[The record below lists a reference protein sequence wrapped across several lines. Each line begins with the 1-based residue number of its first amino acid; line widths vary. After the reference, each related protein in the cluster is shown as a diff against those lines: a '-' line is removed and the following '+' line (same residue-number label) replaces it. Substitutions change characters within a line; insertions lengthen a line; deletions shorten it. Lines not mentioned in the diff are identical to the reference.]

1 VGIDVQWLLCAAL
14 AVSAPGCSLAPEPT
28 PVAPVE
34 ELPERFA
41 AEGTPGNH
49 DPLEWWESFEDPVLD
64 RLLDT
69 ALVANL
75 DLREAT
81 ARVEESRALAGVALA
96 DLLPQVSGSGEVN
109 RSSNPNNAGF
119 GQQIGELL
127 RLLAG
132 GDSTGD
138 GGGPPDDGEGD
149 GDGGD
154 GDGEDGDADDGPP
167 DRFAQTNY
175 TASLTVA
182 WELDFWGRAR
192 NDRAAA
198 LQDLV
203 AASADLHAARLSV
216 LAETITA
223 YFDWVDLSR
232 RVRLTE
238 EIVGVLE
245 ERSALTET
253 RYDRG
258 LVTSFELYQIRQE
271 LQNAR
276 AGLPQLRTQLA
287 DVERRLALL
296 TGRHLPALR
305 PLLAGGGD
313 PVVPTDPIPAG
324 VPSDLLVQRP
334 DVWAAARRFEAA
346 RLRVGAR
353 RAELLPGINL
363 SATVGLQAA
372 EAEQLFRVD
381 QWFSN
386 LVAGL
391 TAPLFQ
397 GGRLRANLS
406 AAEARYAQQLAVFGR
421 TVLTAIGEAEVAL
434 VRYRQELDRFAFLRG
449 QLEEA
454 RSSAQL
460 QAERYAAGVSGYPDY
475 LDALRNQLTIESTL
489 AQAGRDLALA
499 RLTIHRALGGAW
511 TKSEADDATETA
523 TLPTPPDASDAEPP
537 S

>member
-1 VGIDVQWLLCAAL
+1 MAL
-14 AVSAPGCSLAPEPT
+14 GTALVVASGCSFAPEPT
-28 PVAPVE
+28 PVVPVQ
-34 ELPERFA
+34 ELPDSFA
-41 AEGTPGNH
+41 TPAAPGEH
-49 DPLEWWESFEDPVLD
+49 APLRWWEDFDDPVLD
-64 RLLDT
+64 ALLDT

-81 ARVEESRALAGVALA
+81 ARLTESRALAGVALA
-96 DLLPQVSGSGEVN
+96 DLLPQVSGSADAT

-132 GDSTGD
+132 GDSTDTGD
-138 GGGPPDDGEGD
+138 GPPGDGGD

-154 GDGEDGDADDGPP
+154 GGGDGDGDGDEEGGPP
-167 DRFAQTNY
+167 DRFAQTVY
-175 TASLTVA
+175 SASVTVA

-198 LQDLV
+198 VQDLV
-203 AASADLHAARLSV
+203 ASQADLHAARLTV

-223 YFDWVDLSR
+223 YFEWVDLSR

-238 EIVGVLE
+238 EVVGVLE
-245 ERSALTET
+245 ERAALTET

-276 AGLPQLRTQLA
+276 AGLPQLRTQVA

-296 TGRHLPALR
+296 TGRHLPAVR

-313 PVVPTDPIPAG
+313 PSVPTDPIPAG
-324 VPSDLLVQRP
+324 LPSDLLVQRP

-353 RAELLPGINL
+353 KAELLPGINL

-372 EAEQLFRVD
+372 EAEELFRID

-406 AAEARYAQQLAVFGR
+406 AAEARYAQQLAVYGR

-434 VRYRQELDRFAFLRG
+434 VRYRQELDRFTFLQE
-449 QLEEA
+449 QLQEA
-454 RSSAQL
+454 RSSAEL
-460 QAERYAAGVSGYPDY
+460 QADRYAAGVAGYPDY
-475 LDALRNQLTIESTL
+475 LDALRNRLTVESTL

-499 RLTIHRALGGAW
+499 RLTVHRALGGSW
-511 TKSEADDATETA
+511 TETEES
-523 TLPTPPDASDAEPP
+523 TP
-537 S
+537 

>member
-1 VGIDVQWLLCAAL
+1 MLHRPPRLRLAACLGAL
-14 AVSAPGCSLAPEPT
+14 ALVAGCSFAPDPP

-34 ELPERFA
+34 ELPDAFD
-41 AEGTPGNH
+41 TPGAPGDRATLH
-49 DPLEWWESFEDPVLD
+49 WWRSFQDPVLD
-64 RLLDT
+64 ALLDT

-75 DLREAT
+75 DLQEAT
-81 ARVEESRALAGVALA
+81 ARAQESRALAGVALA
-96 DLLPQVSGSGEVN
+96 DLLPQVSGNGEVS

-132 GDSTGD
+132 GDSTD
-138 GGGPPDDGEGD
+138 TGGEPGD

-154 GDGEDGDADDGPP
+154 DGEDQAPAGPP
-167 DRFAQTNY
+167 DRFSQTNY
-175 TASLTVA
+175 RAALTVA

-203 AASADLHAARLSV
+203 ASRADLHAARLTV
-216 LAETITA
+216 LSETITA

-232 RVRLTE
+232 RVALTE
-238 EIVGVLE
+238 ETVGVLE
-245 ERSALTET
+245 ERAALTET

-276 AGLPQLRTQLA
+276 AGLPQLRTQVSDA
-287 DVERRLALL
+287 ERRLALL
-296 TGRHLPALR
+296 TGRHMQAVR
-305 PLLAGGGD
+305 PLLEGGGD
-313 PVVPTDPIPAG
+313 PVVPTDPVPAG

-346 RLRVGAR
+346 RYRVGAR
-353 RAELLPGINL
+353 KAELLPGINL

-372 EAEQLFRVD
+372 EADQLFRID

-406 AAEARYAQQLAVFGR
+406 AAEARYAQQLAVYGR

-434 VRYRQELDRFAFLRG
+434 VRYRQERERFAFLQD
-449 QLEEA
+449 QLGEA
-454 RSSAQL
+454 RSSAEL
-460 QAERYAAGVSGYPDY
+460 QARRYAAGVAGYQDY
-475 LDALRNQLTIESTL
+475 LDALRNRLTIESTL

-499 RLTIHRALGGAW
+499 RLGVHRALGGSW
-511 TKSEADDATETA
+511 TEADAPDEDVATPSTEA
-523 TLPTPPDASDAEPP
+523 EGTPS
-537 S
+537 